1 MRFCRRLGAR
11 VALLVVASLQ
21 LLPAQA
27 VELGPLT
34 VHSALYA
41 PFYAELAIGR
51 YQLIEG
57 AAPVVSLASPVEHE
71 AAGIAFDPVLKDFSV
86 RFAGSGSERQLL
98 IRSEIPVTA
107 PFLRFL
113 LYADAPTGRVSRV
126 YTALLDPPD
135 YDPAPVAV
143 AVTANTEDSATLFSG
158 EIYGP
163 VAQGDTLTW
172 IARRI
177 KAPAN
182 ITLQQRMVA
191 LVKDNAAAFIDGNMN
206 LLRQGASLHI
216 PSERLMSAVSQEQAA
231 VEYGTQLSQWLEYR
245 MDNSLNRATEVS
257 WVPLVE
263 EPAATTTAA
272 AAGGSTAGYVLR
284 IVQSTAATGSGT
296 AATALAATPVEATA
310 LALPNPEVE
319 RLGQRLQLVEES
331 LASKALENEQ
341 LTRQVVLLEEQ
352 LDKTARLIK
361 LQETQLALAQQQ
373 LEAVLAAKDLASE
386 SDQMPAQATQTVV
399 AAASQQTRQVAVVD
413 PGATGVPDGQ
423 SESQP
428 AVTAATTESPS
439 NVAAQATQTV
449 VAAASQQ
456 TRQVA
461 VVDPGAT
468 GVPDGQSE
476 SQPAVTAATTESPS
490 NVAAQATQTV
500 VAAASQQTEQV
511 AAAVPTLPEG
521 PWHEHLAEWAVWSL
535 DQTKQFFSW
544 AIVAIKDLSLPV
556 LETITQLAP
565 VAFDAGSQSVLL
577 SMAGVLLLV
586 LLLVIM
592 RRRRPLEP
600 RLGREESVPEQ
611 IAREP
616 AITEPGYGASTGRGD
631 PLPEE
636 SVGAGFV
643 TEMETTQGVAVHSE
657 DVDPLAEAEIYLAY
671 GRDEQA
677 EQTLQEAI
685 RQAPERNELKLKLLE
700 VLQAL
705 GDTERFDILAKELS
719 AILDPDSAD
728 WMYVGTL
735 GRVVNPSNP
744 LYRGG
749 PTPTPTPTPTP
760 VGVDLPAKPVD
771 VLSSGSDAAPAAKVG
786 IDEGIPF
793 ELEDGDGTVSI
804 VPAPEVVAGTPAT
817 KVLDEGIDFEVSL
830 PGEEVVEVADPMS
843 VGNPAVA
850 TNEASTDALQLE
862 LSTQLDLA
870 SAYFDMGD
878 PEAAG
883 ELLREVERRGDAGL
897 RERAKALLDKISET

>member
-1 MRFCRRLGAR
+1 VRFCRRLGAR

-386 SDQMPAQATQTVV
+386 SDQMP
-399 AAASQQTRQVAVVD
+399 
-413 PGATGVPDGQ
+413 
-423 SESQP
+423 
-428 AVTAATTESPS
+428 
-439 NVAAQATQTV
+439 AQATQTV

>member
-439 NVAAQATQTV
+439 NVAAQSATQE
-449 VAAASQQ
+449 
-456 TRQVA
+456 
-461 VVDPGAT
+461 AT
-468 GVPDGQSE
+468 
-476 SQPAVTAATTESPS
+476 VTAT
-490 NVAAQATQTV
+490 
-500 VAAASQQTEQV
+500 SQQTEQV

>member
-1 MRFCRRLGAR
+1 MLHPATLTDGNKSQPSRRQRGYSVRFCRRLGAR

-439 NVAAQATQTV
+439 NVAAQSATQE
-449 VAAASQQ
+449 
-456 TRQVA
+456 
-461 VVDPGAT
+461 AT
-468 GVPDGQSE
+468 
-476 SQPAVTAATTESPS
+476 VTAT
-490 NVAAQATQTV
+490 
-500 VAAASQQTEQV
+500 SQQTEQV
-511 AAAVPTLPEG
+511 AAVVPTLPEG

>member
-1 MRFCRRLGAR
+1 MLHPATLTDGNKSQPSRRQRGYSVRFCRRLGAR

-143 AVTANTEDSATLFSG
+143 AVTANTEDSAKLFSG

-284 IVQSTAATGSGT
+284 IVQSAPATGSGT

-386 SDQMPAQATQTVV
+386 SDQMPAQAAATQTVV
-399 AAASQQTRQVAVVD
+399 AATSQQTRQVAVVD

-439 NVAAQATQTV
+439 NVAAQSATQE
-449 VAAASQQ
+449 
-456 TRQVA
+456 
-461 VVDPGAT
+461 AT
-468 GVPDGQSE
+468 
-476 SQPAVTAATTESPS
+476 VTAT
-490 NVAAQATQTV
+490 
-500 VAAASQQTEQV
+500 SQQTEQV
-511 AAAVPTLPEG
+511 AATVPTLPEG

-616 AITEPGYGASTGRGD
+616 TITEPGYGASTGRGD

-749 PTPTPTPTPTP
+749 PTPTPTP

>member
-1 MRFCRRLGAR
+1 MRFCRPLGAR

-439 NVAAQATQTV
+439 NVAAQSATQE
-449 VAAASQQ
+449 
-456 TRQVA
+456 
-461 VVDPGAT
+461 AT
-468 GVPDGQSE
+468 
-476 SQPAVTAATTESPS
+476 VTAT
-490 NVAAQATQTV
+490 
-500 VAAASQQTEQV
+500 SQQTEQV
-511 AAAVPTLPEG
+511 AAVVPTLPEG

>member
-386 SDQMPAQATQTVV
+386 SDQMP
-399 AAASQQTRQVAVVD
+399 
-413 PGATGVPDGQ
+413 
-423 SESQP
+423 
-428 AVTAATTESPS
+428 
-439 NVAAQATQTV
+439 AQATQTV